1 MPSLTDEL
9 EADAARGT
17 ATCFML
23 RLRAEDPSLAD
34 EVATVLT
41 RPFSSASII
50 RALQRRGVKL
60 GKEALTTHR
69 RGGCPQCQ
77 TS

>member
-1 MPSLTDEL
+1 MSLLSEL
-9 EADAARGT
+9 EADKARSTT
-17 ATCFML
+17 ACFML
-23 RLRAEDPSLAD
+23 RLRAADPALAD
-34 EVATVLT
+34 EVALILPGTY
-41 RPFSSASII
+41 SSSSII
-50 RALQRRGVKL
+50 RALQKRGVKL